1 MTLNDMR
8 KIEIKIDNAP
18 SLIIQ
23 LDESYDF
30 TTMSIGNMTQEEFT
44 QLLQLLHK
52 AEKSFSNLKDIQDF
66 LKGEIYFYEA
76 DKQKTGAAE

>member
-1 MTLNDMR
+1 MR
-8 KIEIKIDNAP
+8 KVEIKIDNAP

-30 TTMSIGNMTQEEFT
+30 TTMSIGNISKEEFT

-52 AEKSFSNLKDIQDF
+52 AEKNFLNLKDIQDF
-66 LKGEIYFYEA
+66 LKGGCI
-76 DKQKTGAAE
+76 G

>member
-1 MTLNDMR
+1 MR

-30 TTMSIGNMTQEEFT
+30 TTMSIGSVSREEFT
-44 QLLQLLHK
+44 QLLRLLHK
-52 AEKSFSNLKDIQDF
+52 VDENFQNLKDIQDF
-66 LKGEIYFYEA
+66 LKGE
-76 DKQKTGAAE
+76 KKG